1 MRVYGGSKPQTA
13 ATSPAFATHWGA
25 EPPGWSRFALA
36 RSPRIY
42 PAPYYH
48 PAPHAGYSYAAVQH
62 AMPGWRVDNHS
73 ATTAVAQGRMC
84 TGVQAVPK
92 TPPSASSLGCSP
104 LHDRHAH
111 KVKEPHLR
119 LATEPERRPRVC
131 EPFDLKA
138 LVDVDQSEFTLRC
151 SEGLHLVR
159 LRPPVS
165 SLCRVPAKGHE
176 AFEKMMP

>member
-62 AMPGWRVDNHS
+62 AMPVHIERD
-73 ATTAVAQGRMC
+73 
-84 TGVQAVPK
+84 K
-92 TPPSASSLGCSP
+92 
-104 LHDRHAH
+104 
-111 KVKEPHLR
+111 
-119 LATEPERRPRVC
+119 EPERRPRVC